1 MIKSL
6 LARALATASSIALG
20 VAGSQALGQDIGDGA
35 DAPWVQVAAAVDDA
49 SEVGVTDVVQR
60 EAVGTLRDLIRYL
73 QISDAIFFNETIETG
88 PDSATRVSFLDDS
101 SLSLGPSS
109 RVVIDRFVYDP
120 NQGTGEMAMSLSTG
134 VFRFTSGV
142 IDDSNYRIST
152 PVSTIG
158 IRGTEIDVSVTCRDV
173 RVATARS
180 YDVRQ
185 GEVVHGTEQGRRA
198 PQARDGLCGSGFL
211 QNRSQTFRC
220 APCAVYFGRGSSRR
234 AAIQRGWSSLI
245 VSASA
250 GGVTWRLASAEQ
262 LVGGGARWPA
272 ATCGRPTCD
281 LGVSAPFARSRTCT
295 GRLACSVLP
304 GRIGPGGQALLEC
317 LSGSSRRLGR
327 RRSAPDLVR
336 AGVDVDDRISPLL
349 RPW

>member
-173 RVATARS
+173 ALGDCEIIM
-180 YDVRQ
+180 DVRQ
-185 GEVVHGTEQGRRA
+185 GEAFMDTPNSAVDA
-198 PQARDGLCGSGFL
+198 PQGTRVVYRPAVSSQPQVTDLPPDAPPTPAVAAMIARI
-211 QNRSQTFRC
+211 N
-220 APCAVYFGRGSSRR
+220 AAVVD
-234 AAIQRGWSSLI
+234 LI
-245 VSASA
+245 
-250 GGVTWRLASAEQ
+250 E
-262 LVGGGARWPA
+262 
-272 ATCGRPTCD
+272 
-281 LGVSAPFARSRTCT
+281 
-295 GRLACSVLP
+295 SVLP
-304 GRIGPGGQALLEC
+304 PGVTMATASPGQLSDAAARLAAANPRAADLLIRGIGDRRPDAAGTVGSTLLSIAPGRSDRVVQALSDV
-317 LSGSSRRLGR
+317 LSGIQPQAGPAAP
-327 RRSAPDLVR
+327 APDLF
-336 AGVDVDDRISPLL
+336 APADDDDQDSPY
-349 RPW
+349 